1 MKKIY
6 GLLLGG
12 ALTLSLAGV
21 LSSTKNISAA
31 HAASCEFWI
40 GGTNVASTSS
50 MSSGGGTVSYVEQD
64 GKAKVTFNNF
74 VYSGVGKSDSDY
86 YAVIFKGSM
95 PLEVTVN
102 GTNSITCTETGQYHT
117 RGWGM
122 TGYSKKGLTFLG
134 SGSLSVKAAN
144 AGNTSYG
151 IATYNAG
158 TITINGPEVK
168 FSSGNIS
175 AGIAHN
181 YNAIGVYASTGGPIN
196 VNKGKLIAESGN
208 AATYESHGLLV
219 SGGEVNVNGGIL
231 EATSGSS
238 GNSQSYGYKRSSS
251 SNVSLIINNGANYV
265 MLAGNNKAADGA
277 FTKEFSGTGYSNKDG
292 TGSSSYI
299 GEGWGTI
306 SDNIKCAKFTNEI
319 SASATNYDGGYDGEP
334 HTISV
339 NVSKP
344 GDYSIAYGTT
354 QGEYTLSTPPTYTEI
369 TSAQTIY
376 YKVTAPACGDYEGSG
391 TVTISKG
398 NPTYTAP
405 QAVSDL
411 KYNGSM
417 QNLITAGSL
426 EGGTMK
432 YRLGT
437 SGEYSSSIPQGDAA
451 GTYAVYY
458 AVYPTDTAHY
468 NNLEN
473 LGPVNVTIAKADI
486 AYTSEPAAVTD
497 FVFDNNSHKL
507 VQEGFGAE
515 RGDVVFRLGTYGPF
529 TTAIPEVTAAG
540 DYTVYYKIQSDDPNY
555 ADSEIKSFT
564 IHVAKAANDYE
575 TVPTAVAELAY
586 TGSELELVNAG
597 TSVGGNVVY
606 SVNGGAYSAEIP
618 TAINAG
624 TYTVS
629 YKIDGGN
636 NYEDVAGDSFEV
648 VIAKI
653 NSSYETE
660 PSVVEN
666 LVYTGE
672 PLTLVTEGSAEGGV
686 VKYRVGEEGDY
697 SETVPTRT
705 EPGTYVVSYFIDAD
719 DNHNDSEPK
728 SVTVTIAENDKTVLN
743 KAIENGD
750 KLHDLIKDK
759 YPEIDG
765 PLATALT
772 EGKAVKESTTAS
784 AKDITDATTKI
795 NEACV
800 NVIEKLVE
808 SIGEVKNDE
817 KSKESVE
824 IARAAYESLSDE
836 QKLLVPEKTLADL
849 EAKEAEYKKVSSGLA
864 WWAITLIVVAC
875 LAVVFVLLYFLMF
888 YVFHKWIKQ
897 DKKAIKVFKCGHKH
911 GKARLFTKSLKVM
924 YRFDEEVFKTKDE
937 ALK

>member
-6 GLLLGG
+6 GLLFGG
-12 ALTLSLAGV
+12 ALALSLAGV
-21 LSSTKNISAA
+21 LSSTKNISTA

-40 GGTNVASTSS
+40 GGTNVASTGS

-74 VYSGVGKSDSDY
+74 VYSGDGRSDSDY

-102 GTNSITCTETGQYHT
+102 GTNSITCTKTGEYHT

-122 TGYSKKGLTFLG
+122 LSYNKKGLTFLG
-134 SGSLSVKAAN
+134 SGSLSIKAAD
-144 AGNTSYG
+144 AVNTNYG
-151 IATYNAG
+151 INTYNAG

-181 YNAIGVYASTGGPIN
+181 YNAIGVYTRDGGPIN

-208 AATYESHGLLV
+208 AATYESYGLLV
-219 SGGEVNVNGGIL
+219 SGSDVNVNGGIL

-238 GNSQSYGYKRSSS
+238 GNSKSCGYKRSSAA
-251 SNVSLIINNGANYV
+251 LIINNGANYV
-265 MLAGNNKAADGA
+265 MLAGNNKAADGE
-277 FTKEFSGTGYSNKDG
+277 FTKAFSGTGYSNKDG

-299 GEGWGTI
+299 GDGWGTI
-306 SDNIKCAKFTNEI
+306 SSNIKCAKFTNEI
-319 SASATNYDGGYDGEP
+319 DASVTNYNGGYDGES

-339 NVSKP
+339 NVTKP
-344 GDYSIAYGTT
+344 ADYSIAYGTT

-376 YKVTAPACGDYEGSG
+376 YKVTAPMCGDYEGSG

-405 QAVSDL
+405 EAVSGL

-417 QNLITAGSL
+417 QNLITAGSS
-426 EGGTMK
+426 EGGTIK

-458 AVYPTDTAHY
+458 SVYPTDTTHY
-468 NNLEN
+468 NTLEN

-486 AYTSEPAAVTD
+486 AYTSEPVAVSD

-507 VQEGFGAE
+507 VQEGFGSE

-540 DYTVYYKIQSDDPNY
+540 DHTVYYKIQSDDPNY

-564 IHVAKAANDYE
+564 IHVSKAANDYE
-575 TVPTAVAELAY
+575 TVPTAKTELAY
-586 TGSELELVNAG
+586 TGSELQLVNAG
-597 TSVGGNVVY
+597 VSVGGNVVY

-648 VIAKI
+648 IISKI
-653 NSSYETE
+653 NTSYETE
-660 PSVVEN
+660 PSAVEN
-666 LVYTGE
+666 LAYTGE
-672 PLTLVTEGSAEGGV
+672 SLALVTEGSAEGGV

-697 SETVPTRT
+697 SETIPTRL

-719 DNHNDSEPK
+719 DNHNDSEVK
-728 SVTVTIAENDKTVLN
+728 SVTVTIAENDKTVLT
-743 KAIENGD
+743 KAIQNGD
-750 KLHDLIKDK
+750 KLHELIKDK

-772 EGKAVKESTTAS
+772 EGKTVKENAE
-784 AKDITDATTKI
+784 ALPKDITDATTKI

-800 NVIEKLVE
+800 NAVEKLVE
-808 SIGEVKNDE
+808 SIGEIKNDE
-817 KSKESVE
+817 QSKESIE

-849 EAKEAEYKKVSSGLA
+849 EAKEAEYEKVSSGLA
-864 WWAITLIVVAC
+864 WWAILLIVVAC
-875 LAVVFVLLYFLMF
+875 LAVVCAVAYVLMF

-911 GKARLFTKSLKVM
+911 GRARLFTKSLKVT

>member
-6 GLLLGG
+6 CLLLGG

-21 LSSTKNISAA
+21 LLSTKNISAV
-31 HAASCEFWI
+31 HAATCQFWI
-40 GGTNVASTSS
+40 GGTNVASTGS
-50 MSSGGGTVSYVEQD
+50 MSSGGGTVTYVEQD

-74 VYSGVGKSDSDY
+74 VYSGNGKSDSDY

-102 GTNSITCTETGQYHT
+102 GTNSITCTKTGEYHT

-122 TGYSKKGLTFLG
+122 PSYSKKGISFLG

-144 AGNTSYG
+144 AVNTSYG
-151 IATYNAG
+151 IMTYNVG
-158 TITINGPEVK
+158 TIAINGPEVR

-175 AGIAHN
+175 EGIAHN
-181 YNAIGVYASTGGPIN
+181 YNAIGIYTRDGGPIN
-196 VNKGKLIAESGN
+196 VNKGKLIAEAGN
-208 AATYESHGLLV
+208 AATFESHGLLV
-219 SGGEVNVNGGIL
+219 SGGEVKVNGGIL

-251 SNVSLIINNGANYV
+251 SNVALIINKGANYV
-265 MLAGNNKAADGA
+265 MLAGNNKAADGP
-277 FTKEFSGTGYSNKDG
+277 FTKEFSGTGYSKKDG
-292 TGSSSYI
+292 TGSESYI

-306 SDNIKCAKFTNEI
+306 NNNIKCAKFTNEI
-319 SASATNYDGGYDGEP
+319 DVTATNYEGGYDGEP

-339 NVSKP
+339 NVSSP
-344 GDYSIAYGTT
+344 SDYSIAYGTT
-354 QGEYTLSTPPTYTEI
+354 EGEYPLSTAPSYTEI

-376 YKVTAPACGDYEGSG
+376 YKVSAPMCGDYEGSG

-405 QAVSDL
+405 QAVSGL

-417 QNLITAGSL
+417 QNLITAGSV

-437 SGEYSSSIPQGDAA
+437 SGEYSSSISQADAA
-451 GTYAVYY
+451 GNYAVYY
-458 AVYPTDTAHY
+458 SVYPTDTTHY
-468 NNLEN
+468 NTLEN

-486 AYTSEPAAVTD
+486 AYTTEPVAVSD

-507 VQEGFGAE
+507 VQEGFGSE
-515 RGDVVFRLGTYGPF
+515 RGNVVFRLGTYGPF
-529 TTAIPEVTAAG
+529 STVVPEVTAAG
-540 DYTVYYKIQSDDPNY
+540 DHTVYYKIQSDDPNY
-555 ADSEIKSFT
+555 ADSEVKSFT
-564 IHVAKAANDYE
+564 IHVAKAANDYQ
-575 TVPTAVAELAY
+575 TVPTAKTELVY

-597 TSVGGNVVY
+597 ASVGGNVVY

-618 TAINAG
+618 TATNAG

-648 VIAKI
+648 IISKI
-653 NSSYETE
+653 NCSYENE

-672 PLTLVTEGSAEGGV
+672 SLALVTEGSAEGGV

-697 SETVPTRT
+697 SETVPTRS
-705 EPGTYVVSYFIDAD
+705 EPGTYAVSYFIDAD
-719 DNHNDSEPK
+719 DNHNDSEVK
-728 SVTVTIAENDKTVLN
+728 SVTVTIAENDKTVLA
-743 KAIENGD
+743 KAIQNGD
-750 KLHDLIKDK
+750 KLHELIKDK

-765 PLATALT
+765 ALATALS
-772 EGKAVKESTTAS
+772 EGKAVNNDATALP
-784 AKDITDATTKI
+784 KDITDATTKI

-800 NVIEKLVE
+800 NAVEKLVE
-808 SIGEVKNDE
+808 SIGEIKNNE
-817 KSKESVE
+817 QSKESVE
-824 IARAAYESLSDE
+824 IARAAYESLSDD
-836 QKLLVPEKTLADL
+836 QKLLVPQKTLADL
-849 EAKEAEYKKVSSGLA
+849 EAKEAEYKKASSGLA
-864 WWAITLIVVAC
+864 WWAVLLIVVAC
-875 LAVVFVLLYFLMF
+875 LAVVLAVAYVLMF
-888 YVFHKWIKQ
+888 YVFHKWIKK
-897 DKKAIKVFKCGHKH
+897 DKKAMKVFVCGHKH
-911 GKARLFTKSLKVM
+911 GKARLITEKLQVT